1 MVQKLFK
8 LSIKISSLILLGDQ
22 QKEWQRKKD
31 AGSQNIVEPLGTH
44 LEMASFWCKYIERTY
59 IWNLENEKKDNSE
72 HVEPEGE
79 PGSCEGKNVQGASY
93 NAIKDSPIDPSA
105 IG

>member
-44 LEMASFWCKYIERTY
+44 LEMASF
-59 IWNLENEKKDNSE
+59 
-72 HVEPEGE
+72 
-79 PGSCEGKNVQGASY
+79 
-93 NAIKDSPIDPSA
+93 
-105 IG
+105 